1 MDQEQPFPQGLSQ
14 PAIRA
19 LQSVGINDL
28 EQVATI
34 SESELKQLH
43 GMGPKGIRIL
53 REALEAK
60 GLSFK

>member
-1 MDQEQPFPQGLSQ
+1 MEPNQSFPSGLSQ

-19 LQSVGINDL
+19 LLNAGINNL
-28 EQVATI
+28 EQVAAA
-34 SESELKQLH
+34 SETELKQLH

-60 GLSFK
+60 GLSFR